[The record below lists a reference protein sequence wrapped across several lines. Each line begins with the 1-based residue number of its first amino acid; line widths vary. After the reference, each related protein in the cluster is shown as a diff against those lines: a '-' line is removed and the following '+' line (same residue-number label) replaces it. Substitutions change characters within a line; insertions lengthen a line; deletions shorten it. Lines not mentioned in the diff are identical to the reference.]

1 MNATTRKDF
10 SIIKKAI
17 NAVTSP
23 RATGSK
29 QSVASA
35 IRCIESMLDV
45 IRQSEGISDDH
56 DGRDPEATCW
66 SCGGPSVLVE
76 VTCSSSLYRCASSC
90 STASIVR

>member
-1 MNATTRKDF
+1 
-10 SIIKKAI
+10 
-17 NAVTSP
+17 
-23 RATGSK
+23 
-29 QSVASA
+29 
-35 IRCIESMLDV
+35 MLDV